1 MNVGKEAVS
10 EALVAQSPAFLF
22 NEWVGPA
29 QMWWSPHFGTSLLP
43 ACYIC
48 PGRQQVI

>member
-10 EALVAQSPAFLF
+10 EALVVAQSPAFLF

-29 QMWWSPHFGTSLLP
+29 
-43 ACYIC
+43 
-48 PGRQQVI
+48 